1 MTLDSDVARLARS
14 RPFNLLPREAVQ
26 LVAFSC
32 GKRRFMAGEI
42 LFRSGEAGDGAYF
55 LHSGA
60 VLLSKQG
67 PGPEGEKRVTAG
79 ALIGESA
86 LYAPVIRQVG
96 AQVAEDAVLSPV
108 PRETFRRMLAEF
120 PAAAEKVRATLAER
134 AHRLVERLDAARVR
148 SLDAIVQKPRATP

>member
-1 MTLDSDVARLARS
+1 M
-14 RPFNLLPREAVQ
+14 
-26 LVAFSC
+26 
-32 GKRRFMAGEI
+32 
-42 LFRSGEAGDGAYF
+42 
-55 LHSGA
+55 
-60 VLLSKQG
+60 SKHG

-96 AQVAEDAVLSPV
+96 AQVAEDAVLIPV

-134 AHRLVERLDAARVR
+134 AHRLVEGLDATRVR
-148 SLDAIVQKPRATP
+148 SLATVGRKQRPSP